1 MIPKNSLGE
10 KGEKRAGNYLIKK
23 NIAALIEDVD
33 DFEFAMGWE
42 RKAKQATVQKQLFL
56 DFKTIEEETLGKL
69 DRLVSSKVFPNR
81 SKAIQEAI
89 QEKLTR
95 VNKSRLARECAK
107 LDPAVEKAIAEEGF
121 SQEIDQW
128 PEY

>member
-1 MIPKNSLGE
+1 MSTAK
-10 KGEKRAGNYLIKK
+10 
-23 NIAALIEDVD
+23 IAI
-33 DFEFAMGWE
+33 
-42 RKAKQATVQKQLFL
+42 
-56 DFKTIEEETLGKL
+56 TIEEETLGRL

-89 QEKLTR
+89 QEKLSR
-95 VNKSRLARECAK
+95 VNRSRLARECAK
-107 LDPAVEKAIAEEGF
+107 LDPVVEKAIAEEGF

>member
-1 MIPKNSLGE
+1 MSTAK
-10 KGEKRAGNYLIKK
+10 
-23 NIAALIEDVD
+23 IAI
-33 DFEFAMGWE
+33 
-42 RKAKQATVQKQLFL
+42 
-56 DFKTIEEETLGKL
+56 TIEEETLDKL

-89 QEKLTR
+89 KEKLSR

-107 LDPAVEKAIAEEGF
+107 LDPTIEKTIAEEGF